1 MVQYAKK
8 TDRELW
14 GHMTASEIR
23 AIRKA
28 EAKMEENKKAREVAK
43 AKKELEKPN
52 HVTISASC
60 YVPQDIANQFKAK
73 LKKDKLKAKDIF
85 DIAIYQYI
93 NGELHINKEQP
104 KKENQLP

>member
-28 EAKMEENKKAREVAK
+28 EAKKEENQKAREKAK

-52 HVTISASC
+52 HVTLRAEC
-60 YVPQDIANQFKAK
+60 DVPQDIADEFKAK

-93 NGELHINKEQP
+93 SGELRVNK
-104 KKENQLP
+104 NN